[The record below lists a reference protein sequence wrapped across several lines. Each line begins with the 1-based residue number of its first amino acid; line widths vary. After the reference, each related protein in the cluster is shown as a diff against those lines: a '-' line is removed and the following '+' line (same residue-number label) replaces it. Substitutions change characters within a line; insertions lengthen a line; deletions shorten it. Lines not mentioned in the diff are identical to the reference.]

1 MRRKKILIFIN
12 IVLLLIILVQGTYI
26 FYSNKKADD
35 VTKDYN
41 ENNQKNDESNTNIE
55 DNFVKFE
62 DENLKNAI
70 SEILGVE
77 SITKEEALQVTT
89 LILDDKNI
97 QTINGI
103 EFFENLKEL
112 SMDYNYIIDISSL
125 SKLTNLTYLSLASNN
140 IKDVSALS
148 NLENLENLY
157 LFSNEITDIKPL
169 LRLNKLHGLPTLYN
183 NNILNYELFESKLEL
198 YRANAMNDFY
208 TVSFENN
215 VAVYER
221 DFSHTSLSY
230 CDDDYVT
237 CITNDYYNWNKNE
250 IETYKLAMKE
260 ARDFVSKNIT
270 YNMSDLEKEIT
281 ISEYLVKKMY
291 YKSTDGTY
299 DGTHDLYYP
308 LVLGY
313 GQCHNYAQAFNLL
326 AMLSGLESYSAFAG
340 AAHEWNLVK
349 IDGVFYHLDLT
360 WADTGDALN
369 YEYVNKSTLTMDNN
383 HGSSLSFTYPLNITI
398 SKEDME
404 FKGE

>member
-26 FYSNKKADD
+26 FYSNKK
-35 VTKDYN
+35 TKDIDGNYN
-41 ENNQKNDESNTNIE
+41 EYNQNNVNAE
-55 DNFVKFE
+55 DNFIHFNDK
-62 DENLKNAI
+62 NLEKAI
-70 SEILGVE
+70 LGVLGVE

-112 SMDYNYIIDISSL
+112 SMNGNNIIDISSL
-125 SKLTNLTYLSLASNN
+125 SKLTDLTYLSLANNN
-140 IKDVSALS
+140 IKDASALS
-148 NLENLENLY
+148 NLENLEMLY

-169 LRLNKLHGLPTLYN
+169 LSLNKLHGLPSLYN
-183 NNILNYELFESKLEL
+183 NNILNLELFENKLEL
-198 YRANAMNDFY
+198 YRTNAMNDFY

-215 VAVYER
+215 VAIYER
-221 DFSHTSLSY
+221 DFSNIVSSY
-230 CDDDYVT
+230 CDGDYVT
-237 CITNDYYNWNKNE
+237 CMTNVYYKWEKNE

-326 AMLSGLESYSAFAG
+326 AMLSGLESFSAFAG